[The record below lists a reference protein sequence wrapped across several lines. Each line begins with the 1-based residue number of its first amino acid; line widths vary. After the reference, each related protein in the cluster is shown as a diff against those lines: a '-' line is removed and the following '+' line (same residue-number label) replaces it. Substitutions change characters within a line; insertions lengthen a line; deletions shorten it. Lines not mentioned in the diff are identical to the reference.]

1 MDSLICCKMFPE
13 RHYMD
18 ESSIAYVLG
27 ISFKG
32 CAGMRGK
39 DVAELYEFFLS
50 NPTLHSNPIQYWQKI
65 LDRKMGEP
73 DDVLLVDL
81 AILRFGRRSR
91 PRVR

>member
-18 ESSIAYVLG
+18 DHSIAYVLG
-27 ISFKG
+27 ISYKG
-32 CAGMRGK
+32 CAGMTAK

-50 NPTLHSNPIQYWQKI
+50 NPNLHSNPICYWQKI
-65 LDRKMGEP
+65 LDRRLGEP
-73 DDVLLVDL
+73 DDQRLVLL

-91 PRVR
+91 PKIR